1 MHNTEIFF
9 MVALEVATAISVII
23 GAAGVCLAKLFKEL
37 RKTRIR
43 TCSCFGVNCT
53 QDELSD
59 VVSSEGSE
67 EEDELT
73 TPPTPPNSPKV
84 RSRSVEPPIPN
95 RVKIPDIFSKTG

>member
-1 MHNTEIFF
+1 

-43 TCSCFGVNCT
+43 TCSCFGINCT

-59 VVSSEGSE
+59 AVSSEGSE
-67 EEDELT
+67 EEEEELKT
-73 TPPTPPNSPKV
+73 PPPPPPPPTPPNSPQK
-84 RSRSVEPPIPN
+84 PPPKPIK
-95 RVKIPDIFSKTG
+95 RVKIPDIFDKTA

>member
-1 MHNTEIFF
+1 

-67 EEDELT
+67 EEEEMM
-73 TPPTPPNSPKV
+73 TPPPPPPPPPNSPRKQP
-84 RSRSVEPPIPN
+84 EK
-95 RVKIPDIFSKTG
+95 RVKRVTIPEIFTK